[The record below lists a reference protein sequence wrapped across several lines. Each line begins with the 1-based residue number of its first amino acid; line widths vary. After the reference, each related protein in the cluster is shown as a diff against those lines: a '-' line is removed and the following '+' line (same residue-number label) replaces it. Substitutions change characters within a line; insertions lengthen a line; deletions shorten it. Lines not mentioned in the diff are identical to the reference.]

1 MKPGFG
7 RSDIIQRTVPELF
20 EAVAARA
27 GDRAAV
33 LFETKTVS
41 YAELNSAA
49 NRLARSLIDRG
60 VGPDRVVA
68 VCAPKSAD
76 LVTVLLAV
84 LKAGGAYLALD
95 PAYPPER
102 LAHMVAEARPVLLVH
117 AGDDTG
123 LSAADAG
130 TSTDAPQ
137 PTDAPHLAGVPRI
150 AIDDP
155 GLRAEWE
162 ARDDHD
168 VHDAERLRPLRPEH
182 LMYVIFTSGS
192 TGRPKGVAVPH
203 AGVATLVAAQRERI
217 GAGAGD
223 RVLQWASISFDAAFW
238 DVSLALLSGAALVMA
253 GADDLL
259 PGEPLRDTLIE
270 RRVTHATL
278 PPVALSVTDA
288 DGVLPGGTLVS
299 TGDAVSPALVR
310 AWGGGRSLL
319 NGYGPTEVTVGIS
332 LGEIAGPDDI
342 GVGRPF
348 PGCAVRVLDG
358 RLSDVGV
365 DTEGEFYLAAPG
377 LARGYVNQPGLTA
390 TRFVADPAGPP
401 GSRMYRS
408 GDRGRC
414 RADGE
419 LYFTGRV
426 DNQVKVRGFRIELGE
441 IEARLAEH
449 PAVDLACVVV
459 EGDVAT
465 ARVMGYVTTS
475 AGAAVDGAELRRHVA
490 ASLPEHMV
498 PYTVVVLDRF
508 PTDPNGKV
516 DRAALAAARVKRPE
530 PEAVPESES
539 ESESTAAGGVDL
551 CALVE
556 RILGVPRARP
566 QDNFFD
572 LGGHSVL
579 ATMLARQIRKEYDV
593 VLPMRT
599 IFQAATLADLA
610 DLVHAARHSESAPSG
625 A

>member
-1 MKPGFG
+1 MKPGFD

-20 EAVAARA
+20 EAVAARS
-27 GDRAAV
+27 GERAAV
-33 LFETKTVS
+33 LFETKTVT

-49 NRLARSLIDRG
+49 NRLARCLIDRG

-76 LVTVLLAV
+76 LITVLLAV
-84 LKAGGAYLALD
+84 LKAGGAYLPLD
-95 PAYPPER
+95 PAYPSER

-117 AGDDTG
+117 T
-123 LSAADAG
+123 SDAG
-130 TSTDAPQ
+130 GLPA
-137 PTDAPHLAGVPRI
+137 AGADVPRL
-150 AIDDP
+150 AVDDP
-155 GLRAEWE
+155 RVRAEWE
-162 ARDDHD
+162 GRDDRD
-168 VHDAERLRPLRPEH
+168 VRDAERLRPLRPEH

-192 TGRPKGVAVPH
+192 TGLPKGVAVPH

-217 GAGAGD
+217 GAGSGD

-238 DVSLALLSGAALVMA
+238 DVSLALLSGAALVVA
-253 GADDLL
+253 AADDLL
-259 PGEPLRDTLIE
+259 PGEPLRNTLVE
-270 RRVTHATL
+270 QRVTHATL
-278 PPVALSVTDA
+278 PPVALSVTES
-288 DGVLPGGTLVS
+288 DGALPGGTLVS

-310 AWGGGRSLL
+310 AWGSGRALL

-358 RLSDVGV
+358 SLADVGV
-365 DTEGEFYLAAPG
+365 GGEGEFYLSGPG

-401 GSRMYRS
+401 GSRTYRS
-408 GDRGRC
+408 GDRGR
-414 RADGE
+414 RHADGE

-441 IEARLAEH
+441 IEARLAGH

-475 AGAAVDGAELRRHVA
+475 TGADVDGAELRRHVA
-490 ASLPEHMV
+490 AALPEHMV

-516 DRAALAAARVKRPE
+516 DRAALAAARAE
-530 PEAVPESES
+530 PPAP
-539 ESESTAAGGVDL
+539 TGAGDADL
-551 CALVE
+551 CALVQ

-610 DLVHAARHSESAPSG
+610 NLIHTPPRPDSAPPTDD
-625 A
+625 